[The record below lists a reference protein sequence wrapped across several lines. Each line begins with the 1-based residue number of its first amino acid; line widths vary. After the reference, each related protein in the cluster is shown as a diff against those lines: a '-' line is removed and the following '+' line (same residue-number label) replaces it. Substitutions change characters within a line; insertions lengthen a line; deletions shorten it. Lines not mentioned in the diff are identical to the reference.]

1 MDQLKAENHEII
13 TVVSGLPR
21 SGTSMMMQMLRAGG
35 LTCLTDELR
44 EADISNPKG
53 YFEFE
58 KVKGLRADN
67 SWLPEAKGKV
77 IKIIS
82 HLLACLPPELNYKII
97 FMERDLDEVLASQR
111 KMLVNQGQGE
121 ENLSDERLGQIF
133 AQQLRQVRKML
144 ADRQISTLFLGYKD
158 VLEDPVEVSTQLQAF
173 LGNNLDQQ
181 AMREV
186 VDRNLYRQRLKPS
199 KMSD

>member
-1 MDQLKAENHEII
+1 METKNNEII

-21 SGTSMMMQMLRAGG
+21 SGTSMMMQMLHTGG
-35 LTCLTDELR
+35 LPCITDELR

-82 HLLACLPPELNYKII
+82 HFLACLPPELNYKII

-111 KMLVNQGQGE
+111 KMLANQGQGE

-133 AQQLRQVRKML
+133 AQQLRQVKKML

-181 AMREV
+181 AMRDV
-186 VDRNLYRQRLKPS
+186 VDHNLYRQRLKPS
-199 KMSD
+199 KMRD

>member
-1 MDQLKAENHEII
+1 MGQLKTENHEII

-82 HLLACLPPELNYKII
+82 HLLSCLPPELSYKII
-97 FMERDLDEVLASQR
+97 FMERDLGEVLASQR
-111 KMLVNQGQGE
+111 KMLANQGRGE

-158 VLEDPVEVSTQLQAF
+158 VLEDPVEISTQLQAF

-181 AMREV
+181 AMRDV

>member
-1 MDQLKAENHEII
+1 MDQLKTENHEII

-82 HLLACLPPELNYKII
+82 HFLACLPPELNYKII
-97 FMERDLDEVLASQR
+97 FMERDLGEVLASQR

-144 ADRQISTLFLGYKD
+144 ADRQISTLFLGYQD
-158 VLEDPVEVSTQLQAF
+158 VLEDPVEISTQLRAF

-181 AMREV
+181 AMRDV
-186 VDRNLYRQRLKPS
+186 VDHNLYRQRLKPS
-199 KMSD
+199 KMRD

>member
-1 MDQLKAENHEII
+1 MDQLKTENHEFI

-21 SGTSMMMQMLRAGG
+21 SGTSLMMQMLRTGG

-82 HLLACLPPELNYKII
+82 HLLSCLPPELNYKTI
-97 FMERDLDEVLASQR
+97 FMERDLGEVLASQR
-111 KMLVNQGQGE
+111 KMLANQGRGE

-144 ADRQISTLFLGYKD
+144 ADRHISTLFLGYKD
-158 VLEDPVEVSTQLQAF
+158 VLEDPVEISTQLRAF

-181 AMREV
+181 AMRDV
-186 VDRNLYRQRLKPS
+186 VDHNLYRQRLKPS

>member
-1 MDQLKAENHEII
+1 MDQLKTENHEII

-82 HLLACLPPELNYKII
+82 HFLACLPPELNYKII
-97 FMERDLDEVLASQR
+97 FMERDLGEVLASQR

-144 ADRQISTLFLGYKD
+144 ADRQISTLFLGYQD
-158 VLEDPVEVSTQLQAF
+158 VLEDPVEISTQLQAF

-181 AMREV
+181 AMRDV

>member
-158 VLEDPVEVSTQLQAF
+158 VLEDPVEISTQLQAF

>member
-1 MDQLKAENHEII
+1 MDQLKTENHEII

-82 HLLACLPPELNYKII
+82 HLLSCLPPELNYKII
-97 FMERDLDEVLASQR
+97 FMERDLGEVLASQR

-158 VLEDPVEVSTQLQAF
+158 VLEDPVEISTQLQAF

-181 AMREV
+181 AMRDV

>member
-1 MDQLKAENHEII
+1 MDQLKAGNHEII

-58 KVKGLRADN
+58 KVKGLRANN

-133 AQQLRQVRKML
+133 SQQLRQVKKML
-144 ADRQISTLFLGYKD
+144 ADRQISTLFLGYQD
-158 VLEDPVEVSTQLQAF
+158 VLEDPVEISTQLQAF

-181 AMREV
+181 AMRDV
-186 VDRNLYRQRLKPS
+186 VDHNLYRQRLKTS
-199 KMSD
+199 KMRD

>member
-1 MDQLKAENHEII
+1 MDQLKTENHEII

-82 HLLACLPPELNYKII
+82 HLLSCLPPELNYKTI
-97 FMERDLDEVLASQR
+97 FMERDLGEVLASQR
-111 KMLVNQGQGE
+111 KMLANQGRGE

-144 ADRQISTLFLGYKD
+144 ADRHISTLFLGYKD
-158 VLEDPVEVSTQLQAF
+158 VLEDPVEISTQLRAF

-181 AMREV
+181 AMRDV
-186 VDRNLYRQRLKPS
+186 VDHNLYRHRLKPS

>member
-1 MDQLKAENHEII
+1 MDQLKTENHEII

-67 SWLPEAKGKV
+67 SWLPEANGKV

-97 FMERDLDEVLASQR
+97 FMERDLGEVLASQR
-111 KMLVNQGQGE
+111 KMLANQGRGE

-158 VLEDPVEVSTQLQAF
+158 VLEDPVEISTQLQAF

-181 AMREV
+181 AMRDV
-186 VDRNLYRQRLKPS
+186 VDHNLYRQRLKPS
-199 KMSD
+199 KMRD

>member
-1 MDQLKAENHEII
+1 MDQLKAGNHEII

-82 HLLACLPPELNYKII
+82 HFLACLPPELNYKII

-144 ADRQISTLFLGYKD
+144 ADRQISTLFLGYQD

-181 AMREV
+181 AMRDV
-186 VDRNLYRQRLKPS
+186 VDHNLYRQRLKPS
-199 KMSD
+199 KMRD

>member
-1 MDQLKAENHEII
+1 MDQLKAGNHEII

-82 HLLACLPPELNYKII
+82 HFLACLPPELNYKII

-133 AQQLRQVRKML
+133 AQQLRQVKKML

-158 VLEDPVEVSTQLQAF
+158 VLEDPVEISTQLQAF

-181 AMREV
+181 AMRDV
-186 VDRNLYRQRLKPS
+186 VDHNLYRQRLKPS
-199 KMSD
+199 KMRD

>member
-1 MDQLKAENHEII
+1 MDQLKTENHEII

-21 SGTSMMMQMLRAGG
+21 SGTSMMMQMLQTGG
-35 LTCLTDELR
+35 LPCITDELR

-82 HLLACLPPELNYKII
+82 HLLSCLPPELNYKII
-97 FMERDLDEVLASQR
+97 FMERDLGEVLASQR
-111 KMLVNQGQGE
+111 KMLANQGRGE

-158 VLEDPVEVSTQLQAF
+158 VLEDPVEISTQLQAF

-181 AMREV
+181 AMRDV
-186 VDRNLYRQRLKPS
+186 VDHNLYRQRLKPS

>member
-1 MDQLKAENHEII
+1 MDQLKAGNHEII

-133 AQQLRQVRKML
+133 AQQLRQVKKML

-181 AMREV
+181 AMRDV
-186 VDRNLYRQRLKPS
+186 VDHNLYRQRLKPS
-199 KMSD
+199 KMRD

>member
-1 MDQLKAENHEII
+1 MDQLKTENHEII

-21 SGTSMMMQMLRAGG
+21 SGTSLMMQMLRAGG

-133 AQQLRQVRKML
+133 SQQLRQVKKML
-144 ADRQISTLFLGYKD
+144 ADRQISTLFLGYQD
-158 VLEDPVEVSTQLQAF
+158 VLEDPVEISTQLQAF

-181 AMREV
+181 AMRDV

>member
-58 KVKGLRADN
+58 KVKGLRANN

-133 AQQLRQVRKML
+133 SQQLRQVKKML
-144 ADRQISTLFLGYKD
+144 ADRQISTLFLGYQD
-158 VLEDPVEVSTQLQAF
+158 VLEDPVEISTQLQAF

-181 AMREV
+181 AMRDV
-186 VDRNLYRQRLKPS
+186 VDHNLYRQRLKTS
-199 KMSD
+199 KMRD

>member
-1 MDQLKAENHEII
+1 MDQLKAGNHEII

-97 FMERDLDEVLASQR
+97 FMERDLGEVLASQR

-133 AQQLRQVRKML
+133 AQQLRQVKKML

-181 AMREV
+181 AMRDV
-186 VDRNLYRQRLKPS
+186 VDHNLYRQRLKPS

>member
-1 MDQLKAENHEII
+1 MDQLKTENHENI

-67 SWLPEAKGKV
+67 SWLPEANGKV

-82 HLLACLPPELNYKII
+82 HLLSCLPPELNYKTI
-97 FMERDLDEVLASQR
+97 FMERDLGEVLASQR
-111 KMLVNQGQGE
+111 KMLANQGRGE
-121 ENLSDERLGQIF
+121 ENLSDERLGRIF

-144 ADRQISTLFLGYKD
+144 ADRHISTLFLGYKD
-158 VLEDPVEVSTQLQAF
+158 VLEDPVEISTQLRAF

-181 AMREV
+181 AMRDV
-186 VDRNLYRQRLKPS
+186 VDHNLYRQRLKPS

>member
-1 MDQLKAENHEII
+1 MDQLKTENHEII

-82 HLLACLPPELNYKII
+82 HLLSCLPPELNYKII
-97 FMERDLDEVLASQR
+97 FMERDLGEVLASQR
-111 KMLVNQGQGE
+111 KMLVNQGRGE

-158 VLEDPVEVSTQLQAF
+158 VLEDPVEISTQLQAF

-181 AMREV
+181 AMRDV

>member
-133 AQQLRQVRKML
+133 AQQLRQVKKML

-181 AMREV
+181 AMRDV
-186 VDRNLYRQRLKPS
+186 VDHNLYRQRLKPS
-199 KMSD
+199 KMRD

>member
-133 AQQLRQVRKML
+133 AQQLRQVKKML
-144 ADRQISTLFLGYKD
+144 ADRQISTLFLGYQD
-158 VLEDPVEVSTQLQAF
+158 VLEDPVEISTQLQAF

-181 AMREV
+181 AMRDV
-186 VDRNLYRQRLKPS
+186 VDHNLYRQRLKPS
-199 KMSD
+199 KMRD

>member
-58 KVKGLRADN
+58 KVKGLRANN

-133 AQQLRQVRKML
+133 AQQLRQVKKML

-181 AMREV
+181 AMRDV
-186 VDRNLYRQRLKPS
+186 VDHNLYRQRLKPS
-199 KMSD
+199 KVSD

>member
-1 MDQLKAENHEII
+1 MDQLKAGNHEII

-82 HLLACLPPELNYKII
+82 HLLSCLPPELNYKII
-97 FMERDLDEVLASQR
+97 FMERDLGEVLASQR

-144 ADRQISTLFLGYKD
+144 ADRQISTLFLGYQD
-158 VLEDPVEVSTQLQAF
+158 VLEDPVEISTQLQAF

-181 AMREV
+181 AMRDV
-186 VDRNLYRQRLKPS
+186 VDHNLYRQRLKPS
-199 KMSD
+199 KMRD

>member
-58 KVKGLRADN
+58 KVKGLRANN

-82 HLLACLPPELNYKII
+82 HFLACLPPELNYKII

-133 AQQLRQVRKML
+133 AQQLRQVKKML
-144 ADRQISTLFLGYKD
+144 ADRQISTLFLGYQD
-158 VLEDPVEVSTQLQAF
+158 VLEDPVEISTQLQAF

-181 AMREV
+181 AMRDV
-186 VDRNLYRQRLKPS
+186 VDHNLYRQRLKTS
-199 KMSD
+199 KMRD

>member
-1 MDQLKAENHEII
+1 MDQLKAGNHEII

-82 HLLACLPPELNYKII
+82 HFLACLPPELNYKII

-181 AMREV
+181 AMRDV
-186 VDRNLYRQRLKPS
+186 VDHNLYRQRLKPS
-199 KMSD
+199 KMRD

>member
-1 MDQLKAENHEII
+1 MKTENHEII

-21 SGTSMMMQMLRAGG
+21 SGTSMMMQMLHAGG

-58 KVKGLRADN
+58 KVKGLRTDN

-82 HLLACLPPELNYKII
+82 HLLTCLSAELDYKVV
-97 FMERDLDEVLASQR
+97 FMERDLGEVLASQR
-111 KMLVNQGQGE
+111 KMLENQGQGE
-121 ENLSDERLGQIF
+121 ENMSDERLRQIF
-133 AQQLRQVRKML
+133 AQQLHQVKQML
-144 ADRQISTLFLGYKD
+144 ADRQISTLFLDYRC
-158 VLEDPVEVSTQLQAF
+158 VLEDPVEVSTQLRAF
-173 LGNNLDQQ
+173 LGNGLDQQ
-181 AMREV
+181 AMKNV
-186 VDRNLYRQRLKPS
+186 VDHNLYRQRLNLY

>member
-1 MDQLKAENHEII
+1 M
-13 TVVSGLPR
+13 
-21 SGTSMMMQMLRAGG
+21 
-35 LTCLTDELR
+35 TCLTDELR

-133 AQQLRQVRKML
+133 AQQLRQVKKML

-181 AMREV
+181 AMRDV
-186 VDRNLYRQRLKPS
+186 VDHNLYRQRLKPS
-199 KMSD
+199 KMRD

>member
-1 MDQLKAENHEII
+1 MDQLKTENHENI

-82 HLLACLPPELNYKII
+82 HLLSCLPPELNYKII
-97 FMERDLDEVLASQR
+97 FMERDLGEVLASQR

-133 AQQLRQVRKML
+133 AQQLRQVKKML

-181 AMREV
+181 AMRDV
-186 VDRNLYRQRLKPS
+186 VDHNLYRQRLKPS

>member
-1 MDQLKAENHEII
+1 MDQLKAGNHEII

-133 AQQLRQVRKML
+133 AQQLRQVKKML

-158 VLEDPVEVSTQLQAF
+158 VLEDPVEISTQLQAF

-181 AMREV
+181 AMRDV

>member
-1 MDQLKAENHEII
+1 MDQLKTENHEII

-82 HLLACLPPELNYKII
+82 HLLSCLPPELNYKII
-97 FMERDLDEVLASQR
+97 FMERDLGEVLASQR
-111 KMLVNQGQGE
+111 KMLANQGRGE
-121 ENLSDERLGQIF
+121 ENLSDERLGRIF

-158 VLEDPVEVSTQLQAF
+158 VLEDPVEISTQLQAF

-181 AMREV
+181 AMRDV

>member
-1 MDQLKAENHEII
+1 MDQLKTENHEII

-21 SGTSMMMQMLRAGG
+21 SGTSLMMQMLRAGG

-82 HLLACLPPELNYKII
+82 HLLSCLPPELNYKTI
-97 FMERDLDEVLASQR
+97 FMERDLGEVLASQR
-111 KMLVNQGQGE
+111 KMLANQGRGE

-158 VLEDPVEVSTQLQAF
+158 VLEDPVEISTQLRAF

-181 AMREV
+181 AMRDV
-186 VDRNLYRQRLKPS
+186 VDHNLYRQRLKPS

>member
-1 MDQLKAENHEII
+1 MDQLKAGNHEII

-133 AQQLRQVRKML
+133 SQQLRQVKKML
-144 ADRQISTLFLGYKD
+144 ADRQISTLFLGYQD
-158 VLEDPVEVSTQLQAF
+158 VLEDPVEISTQLQAF

-181 AMREV
+181 AMRDV
-186 VDRNLYRQRLKPS
+186 VDHNLYRQRLKPS
-199 KMSD
+199 KMRD